1 MKKKYMLVLLSF
13 LLVGCQGYI
22 THIEDINGDD
32 TRIATITDEDKIKMN
47 SHISFMS
54 IMSSTSKNNEINGSV
69 KIDKFTGVKEIERIN
84 KNLVTYTFDIKIN
97 SGNFE
102 VIIVSNDEII
112 YSSYE
117 DVNPVVI
124 VSDAKQKLK
133 IVGESADFELTYTI
147 KY

>member
-1 MKKKYMLVLLSF
+1 
-13 LLVGCQGYI
+13 
-22 THIEDINGDD
+22 
-32 TRIATITDEDKIKMN
+32 
-47 SHISFMS
+47 MS
-54 IMSSTSKNNEINGSV
+54 ILSSTSKNNVINGSV

-102 VIIVSNDEII
+102 VIIVSNNEII

-117 DVNPVVI
+117 DVDPVVI

>member
-1 MKKKYMLVLLSF
+1 
-13 LLVGCQGYI
+13 
-22 THIEDINGDD
+22 
-32 TRIATITDEDKIKMN
+32 
-47 SHISFMS
+47 
-54 IMSSTSKNNEINGSV
+54 MSSTSKNNVINGSV

-102 VIIVSNDEII
+102 VIIVSNNEII

-124 VSDAKQKLK
+124 VTNDTQKLK

>member
-1 MKKKYMLVLLSF
+1 MKKNLIPILLSF

-32 TRIATITDEDKIKMN
+32 TRIATISDEDKIKMN

-69 KIDKFTGVKEIERIN
+69 KIDKFTDVKEIEKIR
-84 KNLVTYTFDIKIN
+84 KNLATYTFDIKIN

>member
-13 LLVGCQGYI
+13 LLVGCQGYT
-22 THIEDINGDD
+22 THIEDINVDD
-32 TRIATITDEDKIKMN
+32 TRIATIPDEDKIKMN

-54 IMSSTSKNNEINGSV
+54 IMSSTSKNNVINGSV

-102 VIIVSNDEII
+102 VIVVSNDEII